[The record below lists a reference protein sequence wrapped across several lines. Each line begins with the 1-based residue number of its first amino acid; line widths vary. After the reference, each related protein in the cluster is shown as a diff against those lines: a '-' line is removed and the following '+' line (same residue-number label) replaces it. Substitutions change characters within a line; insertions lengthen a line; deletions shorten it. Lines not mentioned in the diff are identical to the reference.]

1 MRERAGRQPGPRGD
15 RAAARGREKMGEG
28 NGEKIG
34 GSLGDKGMALTP
46 APASAPQGMTMMMVV
61 VASVRNLF
69 LLTQLGEGRSEIDLN
84 NGGSADEAL
93 VW

>member
-1 MRERAGRQPGPRGD
+1 
-15 RAAARGREKMGEG
+15 
-28 NGEKIG
+28 
-34 GSLGDKGMALTP
+34 MALTP
-46 APASAPQGMTMMMVV
+46 APASAPQGMMMMMV
-61 VASVRNLF
+61 ALVRNLF